1 MHQNRID
8 ELIERCNMQTHPEGG
23 YYSEEYRSEMTLPN
37 MERQL
42 MTSIYFL
49 LPSGHVSHFHR
60 IKSDELW
67 FFHEGSPLTV
77 HTLDKNGHTENLV
90 GLNLA
95 AGETPQFLVPAETI
109 FGSSVNDENSYS
121 FVSCVVAPG
130 FDFRD
135 FELFTSEELLKD
147 YAEHEAVIRHLTT
160 K

>member
-1 MHQNRID
+1 MKDRIN
-8 ELIERCNMQTHPEGG
+8 ELITRFDMQAHPEGG
-23 YYSEEYRSEMTLPN
+23 YYSEEYRSEITLPGL
-37 MERQL
+37 ERQL

-49 LPSGHVSHFHR
+49 LPSGDVSHFHR

-77 HTLDKNGHTENLV
+77 HTLDERGHTENLV
-90 GLNLA
+90 GLDLK
-95 AGETPQFLVPAETI
+95 AGQTPQLLVPANTI
-109 FGSSVNDENSYS
+109 FGSSVNDADSYS

-147 YAEHEAVIRHLTT
+147 YADFREIIERLTVS
-160 K
+160 

>member
-1 MHQNRID
+1 MQERIN
-8 ELIERCNMQTHPEGG
+8 ELIKRFDMQAHPEGG

-42 MTSIYFL
+42 TTSIYFL
-49 LPSGHVSHFHR
+49 LPSEHVSHFHR

-77 HTLDKNGHTENLV
+77 HTLDEHGHGEHLV
-90 GLNLA
+90 GLDLK
-95 AGETPQFLVPAETI
+95 AGQTPQFLVPADTI
-109 FGSSVNDENSYS
+109 FGSSVNEANSYS

-135 FELFTSEELLKD
+135 FELFTSEELLKN
-147 YAEHEAVIRHLTT
+147 YSEFEEVIRRMTVS
-160 K
+160 